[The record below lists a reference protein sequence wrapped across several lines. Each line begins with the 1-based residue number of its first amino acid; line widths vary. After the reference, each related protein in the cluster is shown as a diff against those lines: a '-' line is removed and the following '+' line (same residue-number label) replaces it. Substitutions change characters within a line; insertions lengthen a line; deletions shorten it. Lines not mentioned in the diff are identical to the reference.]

1 MTFTQAVIWNMGS
14 WIPMQRERSK
24 MRTIEAD
31 SINAVFSGGLGCS
44 SEEASVME
52 VERRAGVICLRRTDN
67 RRSGRIY
74 LA

>member
-1 MTFTQAVIWNMGS
+1 MTFTQAVIRNMGS
-14 WIPMQRERSK
+14 WIPMLRERHK
-24 MRTIEAD
+24 MRPIEAD
-31 SINAVFSGGLGCS
+31 SINGVSSGGPGCS